1 MVKMKRLYRIFMA
14 FVILAVL
21 ANVVTL
27 SAAARNAAGS
37 DRIVMATL
45 SGTVSVQMEEFV
57 LRVIDQAERENAGL
71 IVFSLNTP
79 GGLVSAMERITE
91 AIQNSRVP
99 IVMWVPPGARA
110 TSAGAFM
117 MQAAHVA
124 AMASGTRVGA
134 AMPVVASGDDVP
146 GEGMRQKVMNDLMAH
161 MRGMA
166 SLRGRNEEASQR
178 MIDEAHSFTAYEAIE
193 ENVIDIM
200 ADDINS
206 LLYASIGRIVYVD
219 GQYAAINVSS
229 SASIVR
235 VEMNFQEQFIQFLLS
250 PDIAYL
256 LLAGGMLAL
265 FYAVVTADGF
275 ILGTTGVVMLLL
287 GSIGLRMLPFS
298 WAGVALLGAGVIIV
312 GLEVLTGGTGGL
324 LGLLGTGVM
333 VAGGVFLFR
342 APDAELLNASIRTI
356 AVMSAVL
363 GICFTF
369 FAMLIARTFRTKVKT
384 GQEGLIGL
392 DVEILED
399 LNPEGMAKCRGEVW
413 KARTKGEILRKGNTA
428 VVTSAD
434 GITLIVKEK

>member
-1 MVKMKRLYRIFMA
+1 MEKKKRLCRILMIFII
-14 FVILAVL
+14 F
-21 ANVVTL
+21 ANVMVL
-27 SAAARNAAGS
+27 DSVRLNAANP
-37 DRIVMATL
+37 DRIVTASL

-57 LRVIDQAERENAGL
+57 IRVIEQAESENAGL
-71 IVFSLNTP
+71 IVFRLNTP

-124 AMASGTRVGA
+124 AMASGTRMGA

-166 SLRGRNEEASQR
+166 NLRGRNEDAAQR

-193 ENVIDIM
+193 ENVIDIV
-200 ADDINS
+200 ADDINT
-206 LLYASIGRIVYVD
+206 LLYASNGRMVD
-219 GQYAAINVSS
+219 LSGQLTRIDVSP
-229 SASIVR
+229 SANMVS
-235 VEMNFQEQFIQFLLS
+235 VEMNFQERFIQFLLS

-256 LLAGGMLAL
+256 LLAGGMLAI
-265 FYAVVTADGF
+265 FYAIVTADGF
-275 ILGTTGVVMLLL
+275 VLGTTGVVMLLL

-298 WAGVALLGAGVIIV
+298 WAGVALLGAGVIIM

-342 APDAELLNASIRTI
+342 APDGELLNASIRTM

-363 GICFTF
+363 GVCFTV
-369 FAMLIARTFRTKVKT
+369 FAMMIARTFRSKVKT

-392 DVEILED
+392 EVEILED
-399 LNPEGMAKCRGEVW
+399 LSPEGMVKCRGEVW
-413 KARTKGEILRKGNTA
+413 KARTKGEFLRKGSPA
-428 VVTSAD
+428 VVTSAT
-434 GITLIVKEK
+434 GITLIVKTKSDI

>member
-14 FVILAVL
+14 FVILAAL

-27 SAAARNAAGS
+27 SAAARNATGS